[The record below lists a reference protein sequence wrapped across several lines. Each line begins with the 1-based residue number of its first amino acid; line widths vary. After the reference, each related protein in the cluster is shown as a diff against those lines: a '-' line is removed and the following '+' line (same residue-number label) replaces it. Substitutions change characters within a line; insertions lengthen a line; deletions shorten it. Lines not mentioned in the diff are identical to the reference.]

1 MKTAASVLIVD
12 DEPSIRLMFRTALE
26 SSGYETQEAGNGSA
40 ALERLAGWSPDVML
54 LDLKMPAMDGMET
67 LRRLRDAGNNT
78 PVVIVTA
85 HGSIPDA
92 VAAMKLG
99 AVDFLPKPV
108 TPDALRR
115 VVADIVARHQK
126 TDSTRRPWPRLATR
140 AGRWRLLGSA
150 RVPGSSVPRRSRW
163 PPRLSWS

>member
-1 MKTAASVLIVD
+1 
-12 DEPSIRLMFRTALE
+12 
-26 SSGYETQEAGNGSA
+26 
-40 ALERLAGWSPDVML
+40 ML
-54 LDLKMPAMDGMET
+54 LDLKMPEMDGMET

-78 PVVIVTA
+78 AVVIVTA

-99 AVDFLPKPV
+99 AVDFLSKPV

-126 TDSTRRPWPRLATR
+126 TDPTARDHGPDSQP
-140 AGRWRLLGSA
+140 AGRWRLLGSGA
-150 RVPGSSVPRRSRW
+150 GYPDPRS
-163 PPRLSWS
+163 